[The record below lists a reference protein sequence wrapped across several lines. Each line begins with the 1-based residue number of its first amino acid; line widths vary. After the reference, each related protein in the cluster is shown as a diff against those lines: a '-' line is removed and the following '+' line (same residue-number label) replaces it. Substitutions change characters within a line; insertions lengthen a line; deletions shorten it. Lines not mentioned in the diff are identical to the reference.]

1 MKIKDLSI
9 GSARVKVE
17 GKVVNKSEPK
27 TVKLWDGRDANVADA
42 VLEDESGSI
51 ILTLW
56 NDQIDMVNIGDKVQ
70 IINGYV
76 SNFKKE
82 KRLNLGRYGKIIK
95 V

>member
-1 MKIKDLSI
+1 LKIKDLSI

-27 TVKLWDGRDANVADA
+27 TIKLWDGRDANVADA
-42 VLEDESGSI
+42 VLEDESGKI

-56 NDQIDMVNIGDKVQ
+56 NDQIDMVNVGDKVQ

>member
-1 MKIKDLSI
+1 M
-9 GSARVKVE
+9 E

-27 TVKLWDGRDANVADA
+27 TVKLWDGRDANVANA

-56 NDQIDMVNIGDKVQ
+56 NDQIDMVNVGDKVQ

>member
-1 MKIKDLSI
+1 LKIKDLSI

-27 TVKLWDGRDANVADA
+27 TIKLWDGRDANVADA

-56 NDQIDMVNIGDKVQ
+56 NDQIDMVNVGDKVQ

>member
-27 TVKLWDGRDANVADA
+27 TIKLWDGRDANVADA

-56 NDQIDMVNIGDKVQ
+56 NDQIDMVNVGDKVQ

>member
-1 MKIKDLSI
+1 LKIKDLSI

-56 NDQIDMVNIGDKVQ
+56 NDQIDMVNVGEKVQ

>member
-1 MKIKDLSI
+1 LKIKDLSI

-56 NDQIDMVNIGDKVQ
+56 NDQIDMVNVGDKVQ

>member
-56 NDQIDMVNIGDKVQ
+56 NDQIDMVNVGEKVQ

>member
-56 NDQIDMVNIGDKVQ
+56 NDQIDMVNVGDKLQ
-70 IINGYV
+70 IINSYV

>member
-56 NDQIDMVNIGDKVQ
+56 NDQIDMVNVGDKVQ

>member
-1 MKIKDLSI
+1 LKIKDLSI

>member
-1 MKIKDLSI
+1 LKIRDLSI

-27 TVKLWDGRDANVADA
+27 TVKLWDGRNANVADA
-42 VLEDESGSI
+42 LLEDGSGSI
-51 ILTLW
+51 ILSLW
-56 NDQIDMVNIGDKVQ
+56 NEADRDGDIGDKVQ
-70 IINGYV
+70 IVNGYV

>member
-1 MKIKDLSI
+1 LKIKDLSI

-27 TVKLWDGRDANVADA
+27 TIKLWDGRDANVADA

-56 NDQIDMVNIGDKVQ
+56 NDQIDMVKVGDKVQ

>member
-1 MKIKDLSI
+1 MKIRDLSV

-17 GKVVNKSEPK
+17 GKIINKSEPK
-27 TVKLWDGRDANVADA
+27 KVRLWNGQDASVADA
-42 VLEDESGSI
+42 LLEDGSGSI
-51 ILTLW
+51 ILSLW
-56 NDQIDMVNIGDKVQ
+56 GEQIQMVDVGDNIQ

>member
-1 MKIKDLSI
+1 LKIKDLSI

-56 NDQIDMVNIGDKVQ
+56 NDQIDMVKVGDKVQ

>member
-1 MKIKDLSI
+1 LKIKDLSI

-27 TVKLWDGRDANVADA
+27 TVKLWDGRDANVANA

-56 NDQIDMVNIGDKVQ
+56 NDQIDMVNVGDKVQ

>member
-1 MKIKDLSI
+1 LKIKDLSI

-56 NDQIDMVNIGDKVQ
+56 NDQIDMVNVGDKLQ
-70 IINGYV
+70 IINSYV